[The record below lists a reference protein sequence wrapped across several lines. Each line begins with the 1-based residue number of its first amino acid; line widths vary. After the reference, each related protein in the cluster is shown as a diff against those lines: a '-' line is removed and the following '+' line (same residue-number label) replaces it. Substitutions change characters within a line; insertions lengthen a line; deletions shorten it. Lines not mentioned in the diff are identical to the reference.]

1 MKKIALIFS
10 VCCILSC
17 GNDAEKPYQNGNT
30 EGTAPMGESQ
40 IVSALGEN
48 EIQIDLQA
56 GDDMLYSTQEIR
68 VHSGQNITLIL
79 KHAGKSHK
87 NTMGHNF
94 VLLQSG
100 ADPAQF
106 ARTASQFQE
115 RDFMPEDTSKIIVH
129 TKLLSGGESDTLHF
143 QAPAKGYY
151 PFLCTF
157 PGHVA
162 SMKGKFIVD

>member
-10 VCCILSC
+10 VCGILSC
-17 GNDAEKPYQNGNT
+17 GHSESRKTSNEATK
-30 EGTAPMGESQ
+30 GTAPVGESQ
-40 IVSALGEN
+40 IVTALGEQEVN
-48 EIQIDLQA
+48 IELKA
-56 GDDMLYSTQEIR
+56 GDDMLFNVQEIK
-68 VHSGQNITLIL
+68 VQAGQNITLIFS
-79 KHAGKSHK
+79 HIGKSHK

-100 ADPAQF
+100 VDPAQF
-106 ARTASQFQE
+106 AKTASQFQE
-115 RDFMPEDTSKIIVH
+115 RDFIPVDTSQIIVH

-151 PFLCTF
+151 PFLCSF